1 MFTHLS
7 SLKSYPSTDRMAF
20 GACPPIASKI
30 FGFPIGNLG
39 RTRGEVKRDTDD
51 SLVRL
56 LLAPPMISEKRKK
69 ENAYTLRVLENFIF

>member
-1 MFTHLS
+1 MGISEIFTHLS

-56 LLAPPMISEKRKK
+56 LVAPPTMVIRRKGFFK
-69 ENAYTLRVLENFIF
+69 Y

>member
-1 MFTHLS
+1 M
-7 SLKSYPSTDRMAF
+7 KSYPSTDRMAF

-56 LLAPPMISEKRKK
+56 LVAPPMMVIRRK
-69 ENAYTLRVLENFIF
+69 EFF

>member
-1 MFTHLS
+1 
-7 SLKSYPSTDRMAF
+7 MAF

-56 LLAPPMISEKRKK
+56 LVAPPMMVIRRK
-69 ENAYTLRVLENFIF
+69 EFF